1 MEAQE
6 NRGPTRPLTF
16 TRRSRSGWAAD
27 DLRWGWVG
35 VEVGDQGGAAVEDGA
50 LVDVSLVGDLA
61 GVQGRGLVEQQQA
74 LNPA

>member
-1 MEAQE
+1 
-6 NRGPTRPLTF
+6 
-16 TRRSRSGWAAD
+16 
-27 DLRWGWVG
+27 